1 MLSLYF
7 LSFRLFYLHYYAIH
21 FQSNPPS
28 PFPQALLKS
37 KNSAE
42 PYLQSILAQTRGICF
57 LGTPHC
63 GASLTAW
70 ASLCGNFTN
79 LVRRTNKNI
88 LNVLN
93 PDSEVLANIQ
103 EEFHTMLRARANQ
116 GEKAIWVMC
125 FFEELPIVGMGLVS
139 FSFLV
144 NYGIGIGGLQRED
157 RASALSCF
165 TGVWLKVYP
174 CESYR
179 YDEV

>member
-7 LSFRLFYLHYYAIH
+7 LPFDYSVYTYYPIH
-21 FQSNPPS
+21 FQSDPPS
-28 PFPQALLKS
+28 SVPQALLKS

-63 GASLTAW
+63 GASLAAW

-93 PDSEVLANIQ
+93 PNSEVLANIQ
-103 EEFHTMLRARANQ
+103 EEFHTMLRARADQ
-116 GEKAIWVMC
+116 GEKAIKMMC
-125 FFEELPIVGMGLVS
+125 FFEELPIVGVGLVS
-139 FSFLV
+139 SSFLI
-144 NYGIGIGGLQRED
+144 N
-157 RASALSCF
+157 
-165 TGVWLKVYP
+165 
-174 CESYR
+174 
-179 YDEV
+179 